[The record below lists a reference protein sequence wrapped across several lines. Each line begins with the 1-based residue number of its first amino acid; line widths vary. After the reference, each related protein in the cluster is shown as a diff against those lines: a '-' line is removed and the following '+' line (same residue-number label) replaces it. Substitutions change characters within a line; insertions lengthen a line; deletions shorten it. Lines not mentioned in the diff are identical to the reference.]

1 MLGRA
6 TMTDPLVPS
15 PALCDRTLAH
25 DVRHGLFGGE
35 GAVRVWALTARPS
48 LPFTA
53 VLACELEPN
62 ASVGAHVQEQYPEIV
77 VAISGRGIVKVN
89 AAPVAFEA
97 GRVVELAQGHTLA
110 ISNTSNTEPL
120 RYLIIKARA

>member
-1 MLGRA
+1 
-6 TMTDPLVPS
+6 MTAPLAFS
-15 PALCDRTLAH
+15 PDLCDRNLPH
-25 DVRHGLFGGE
+25 DVRHGLFGGQ
-35 GAVRVWALTARPS
+35 GAVRVWALSARPT

-77 VAISGRGIVKVN
+77 IAISGRGIVKVN
-89 AAPVAFEA
+89 DAPVAFEA

-110 ISNTSNTEPL
+110 IDNTSNSEPL